1 MMMMMMMIWLYVQ
14 IRVWG
19 RSEENT
25 KKCIDDIKA
34 SMQADVRVTAYSVLS
49 EAVSGA
55 DVVATVTMTSEPV
68 LHGEWLKPGALV
80 CCELILTF
88 MFA

>member
-1 MMMMMMMIWLYVQ
+1 M
-14 IRVWG
+14 WG
-19 RSEENT
+19 RSEEKT

-34 SMQADVRVTAYSVLS
+34 FIQVDVRITAYSVLS

-55 DVVATVTMTSEPV
+55 DVVATVTMASEPV

-80 CCELILTF
+80 CCEFIQIL
-88 MFA
+88 MLL

>member
-1 MMMMMMMIWLYVQ
+1 M
-14 IRVWG
+14 WG
-19 RSEENT
+19 RSAEKT

-34 SMQADVRVTAYSVLS
+34 YIDGDIRITAYSILS

-80 CCELILTF
+80 CCKLP
-88 MFA
+88 